1 MGLALVGCVVVVV
14 PQKVEQIVGSNA
26 GAGVPI
32 DSLEGRVGCEG
43 ANLAESLPGGFEI
56 ALAVAHRNQQVL
68 QAVLAF
74 VA

>member
-1 MGLALVGCVVVVV
+1 MVVVV
-14 PQKVEQIVGSNA
+14 PQKVEQIVGANA

-32 DSLEGRVGCEG
+32 DPLEGRVGSEG

-56 ALAVAHRNQQVL
+56 ALAVAHSNEQVL

-74 VA
+74 MA